1 MSNSIRPA
9 RSRLRAAA
17 STLLSFPSRLQLAP
31 ALPALVALLALLL
44 LPLQAARAE
53 ADAPAPTPAAAE
65 GDASPDGA
73 SPPAREH
80 AHEHEHEEHDD
91 TETIVVTGSPLAHS
105 RDELAIPVDRIEK
118 AEMLENLG
126 STLGETLSRVPGLTT
141 TGFSGGSSR
150 PIVRGQDAFRTEVLE
165 DGLRTHDVS
174 QESPDHGVPI
184 NPLAA
189 SRTEIIRGPA
199 TVRYGGGASA
209 GVVNVITGRVPEK
222 LPKNAISGDVFGG
235 IGLLADERDMA
246 ANLDGRFGDFAWH
259 ADGALRRAN
268 NYSIPN
274 DGNPHTQPGSQ
285 YESYSGSLGG
295 AYVGDAGRL
304 GFAYIRAEDRY
315 GIPEEGEPVEIDM
328 QIDRYRFEGD
338 FAPDIAGIRELRV
351 RGVYS
356 DYEHDEIA
364 DGDVGQTYRNEEF
377 DGRFELVHET
387 FAGFTGAFGLHGR
400 SRDFR
405 AEGEAAEFLA
415 PTDTAMF
422 AAYLF
427 EERRLTSNLVGE
439 IGFRAEYTN
448 VDGRDANDVDR
459 DLDFVPVSGS
469 VALLYNPLDWLG
481 IGLNGSIS
489 QRAPT
494 QVELFARGAHE
505 ATATFEVGDPDL
517 DEETSYTG
525 ELRATAKNG
534 RGRLESAF
542 FVTQYEGFIFGSL
555 TGDTV
560 DEEGDPIDPADPEAL
575 QELFYTDRDALFYGG
590 ELMGSYDV
598 FYLPFG
604 AIGIDGRF
612 DVVRARFTDGNEG
625 NLPRIVPIRWGGG
638 LYFAGESFDARV
650 GFLRNEAQNRTSPFD
665 SSTASFTH
673 VDASLAYRFEPI
685 DGLALEANVVGR
697 NLNDVRGRNH
707 VAFNKQDIL
716 LPGRSI
722 RFGLRARF

>member
-1 MSNSIRPA
+1 MSILIFRRPG
-9 RSRLRAAA
+9 RRPAA
-17 STLLSFPSRLQLAP
+17 STFLLGLATTLAL
-31 ALPALVALLALLL
+31 ALPAFA
-44 LPLQAARAE
+44 QSGNAADP
-53 ADAPAPTPAAAE
+53 AD
-65 GDASPDGA
+65 DD
-73 SPPAREH
+73 REH
-80 AHEHEHEEHDD
+80 AHEHEHAEHDE
-91 TETIVVTGSPLAHS
+91 TETIVVTGSPLEHD

-118 AEMLENLG
+118 KEMLLNLG

-141 TGFSGGSSR
+141 TGFASGSSR
-150 PIVRGQDAFRTEVLE
+150 PVVRGQDAFRTEVLE

-189 SRTEIIRGPA
+189 RRTEIIRGPA

-209 GVVNVITGRVPEK
+209 GVVNVITNRVPDK
-222 LPKNAISGDVFGG
+222 RPADGIAGDVFGG
-235 IGLLADERDMA
+235 IGLLADERDIG
-246 ANLDGRFGDFAWH
+246 ANLDGHFGDFAWH
-259 ADGALRRAN
+259 ADGALRQAN

-274 DGNPHTQPGSQ
+274 DSNPHTQSGSQ
-285 YESYSGSLGG
+285 YDTWSGSLGG
-295 AYVGDAGRL
+295 AWIGDAGRL

-315 GIPEEGEPVEIDM
+315 GIPEEDEPVEIDM
-328 QIDRYRFEGD
+328 HIDRYRFEGD
-338 FAPDIAGIRELRV
+338 FTPELPGIRELRV

-377 DGRFELVHET
+377 DGRLELVHEPVAG
-387 FAGFTGAFGLHGR
+387 FAGAIGLHGR

-422 AAYLF
+422 AGYLF
-427 EERRLTSNLVGE
+427 EERELADGLVGE
-439 IGFRAEYTN
+439 VGFRAEYTR
-448 VDGRDANDVDR
+448 VEGRDVNDEESDP
-459 DLDFVPVSGS
+459 DFVPLSGS
-469 VALLYNPLDWLG
+469 LALLYDPLDWLG
-481 IGLNGSIS
+481 LGLNASIS

-525 ELRATAKNG
+525 ELRATAKHG
-534 RGRLESAF
+534 RGRLEGAF
-542 FVTQYEGFIFGSL
+542 FVTQYEGFIYGAL
-555 TGDTV
+555 TGNSV
-560 DEEGDPIDPADPEAL
+560 DEDGDPIDPADPDAL
-575 QELFYTDRDALFYGG
+575 QELLYTDRDALFFGG
-590 ELMGSYDV
+590 ELTGNVDV
-598 FYLPFG
+598 FTLPFG
-604 AIGIDGRF
+604 EIGLDGRF
-612 DVVRARFTDGNEG
+612 DVVRARFTDGDES
-625 NLPRIVPIRWGGG
+625 NLPRIVPIRWG
-638 LYFAGESFDARV
+638 AGVYLAMDAFDARV
-650 GFLRNEAQNRTSPFD
+650 GFLRNEAQNRTSEFD

-673 VDASLAYRFEPI
+673 LDASLAYRFEPV
-685 DGLALEANVVGR
+685 DGLSLEANVVGR

-707 VAFNKQDIL
+707 VAFNKEDIL